1 MSAAT
6 HGINKNKALGNI
18 FEEMG
23 KSSKS
28 RLCVD
33 KE

>member
-18 FEEMG
+18 FEEMEEF
-23 KSSKS
+23 SKS
-28 RLCVD
+28 LVFA
-33 KE
+33 